1 MGRMVSQREIEALLL
16 EEGEMYWVDK
26 NIKYP
31 LPYSIEAGDAQGVE
45 NASEGSGYR
54 GSLGKVRDP
63 LPVQVSLYSTWHGPW
78 VPHGNWIPILEKMNL
93 NLLFQSSLPSRKWS
107 GLILKDISCSL

>member
-31 LPYSIEAGDAQGVE
+31 LPYSIEAGDTQGVE

-78 VPHGNWIPILEKMNL
+78 VPHGNWIPILEKNEPQPL
-93 NLLFQSSLPSRKWS
+93 VSLQLAFKEMVRLDP
-107 GLILKDISCSL
+107 